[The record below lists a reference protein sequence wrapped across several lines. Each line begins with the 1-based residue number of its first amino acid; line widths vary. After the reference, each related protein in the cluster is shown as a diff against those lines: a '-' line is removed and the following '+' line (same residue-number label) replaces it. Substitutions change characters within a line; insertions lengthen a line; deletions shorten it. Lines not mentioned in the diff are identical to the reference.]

1 MANPCHDHYALAFRA
16 SIASLVNYKRASS
29 VGLTYFFFNF
39 GKQFSHPVIGRKL
52 LESLFSSCSV
62 VAAVAAAAAV
72 VVVVGGGTVAVVVV
86 KKKKTVIYFSFGGS
100 H

>member
-1 MANPCHDHYALAFRA
+1 MASQCHDHYALAFRA

-39 GKQFSHPVIGRKL
+39 GKQFSHPVIGREL
-52 LESLFSSCSV
+52 LESLFSSCSA
-62 VAAVAAAAAV
+62 VAAVAAAV
-72 VVVVGGGTVAVVVV
+72 VVDVGTVVVVVV